1 MDASGAE
8 AKNIVLNLH
17 LRWGRAWGY
26 QLRQISV
33 DGGGRKKRLL
43 AHADAVRLRKG
54 ASPIG
59 FGGPL
64 PFRPLV
70 RRSRRILC
78 LWAIRVQR
86 AMDMYSKYSLLVRV
100 YSNNPLDRGL
110 PDRVSPFLG
119 DRILFGWI
127 RAGNG
132 RLIFGPVSA
141 RSATV
146 ACRCGGRA
154 LGVFGRGA
162 VFVLQNHGP
171 SKYATSCT
179 RSWPVNSFA
188 S

>member
-1 MDASGAE
+1 M
-8 AKNIVLNLH
+8 
-17 LRWGRAWGY
+17 
-26 QLRQISV
+26 RQISV

-43 AHADAVRLRKG
+43 VHADAVLLRKG

-64 PFRPLV
+64 AFRPLV

-110 PDRVSPFLG
+110 PDPVAPFSG
-119 DRILFGWI
+119 NRILFGWI

-132 RLIFGPVSA
+132 RLIFGPVFA

-146 ACRCGGRA
+146 ARWSGGRV

-162 VFVLQNHGP
+162 VFVLRNHGP
-171 SKYATSCT
+171 SKYATSCS